1 MRKKAVLALL
11 VAAVARSAA
20 VPPAGAVKYGIF
32 DGDGLLLGTLL
43 LSRQVLTFFAILL

>member
-11 VAAVARSAA
+11 VA
-20 VPPAGAVKYGIF
+20 AGAVKYGIF